1 MPNLIKYSTGSTPTT
16 CIRKGDM
23 LIGVGS
29 ADFGTSFYSGI
40 TPSNGGYTIYQNK
53 VSGGPSIYCPASDDQ
68 LISMTNRDVAG
79 TVASPAS
86 YTTAAQCLAYYA
98 GNRDKI
104 CVNTDYEAIVTNGLV
119 LNVDAGF
126 TASYPRSGNRWYD
139 ISATA
144 ADGTL
149 TNGPFYATANGGN
162 LLLDGSNDYVTF
174 GNQNLGLDGSDKT
187 FCAWVKLGA
196 TLANP
201 TAIIDKEFDN
211 PGGSYGGWAFWV
223 GSDRKL
229 WWWNASNKD
238 IRDTGSTTLGTNVWA
253 HIAVVYT
260 YSTKTAAFYINGS
273 LNSSSSNSGISE
285 NSSSTQDLAI
295 GAGRIGS
302 ASPLGYLNGNIG
314 NVLAYNRA
322 LTAAAI
328 LQNYN
333 AQRARYG
340 L

>member
-16 CIRKGDM
+16 CIRKGNM

-40 TPSNGGYTIYQNK
+40 TPPNGGYTIYQNK
-53 VSGGPSIYCPASDDQ
+53 ISGGPSIYCPTSDSQ

-79 TVASPAS
+79 SVASPAG
-86 YTTAAQCLAYYA
+86 YATAAACLAYYA
-98 GNRDKI
+98 GLNDKI
-104 CVNTDYEAIVTNGLV
+104 CVNRDYEAIVTNGLV

-126 TASYPRSGNRWYD
+126 TASYPNSGNSWYD
-139 ISATA
+139 VSNTA
-144 ADGTL
+144 ATGTL
-149 TNGPFYATANGGN
+149 TNGPTYRTEKGGS
-162 LLLDGSNDYVTF
+162 LVFDGSNDYVTF
-174 GNQNLGLDGSDKT
+174 GNQNLGLDGSSKT

-196 TLANP
+196 TLASP

-229 WWWNASNKD
+229 WWWNTSNQD
-238 IRDTGSTTLGTNVWA
+238 IRDTGSATIGTNVWT
-253 HIAVVYT
+253 HIAVTYN

-273 LNSSSSNSGISE
+273 LNSSSSNAGISE
-285 NSSSTQDLAI
+285 NSSSTQALAI

-314 NVLAYNRA
+314 NVLAYNRV
-322 LTAAAI
+322 LTAAEI

-333 AQRARYG
+333 AQSAR
-340 L
+340 